1 MKKTELF
8 KCNLLFDVIF
18 VIVIPST
25 LMISNSKKLSNEII
39 KHVRLEISL
48 FHSEFSKRNLKK
60 NWKSSVRAVKTD
72 IEPDKTKKPDLLVAG
87 QLCQ

>member
-1 MKKTELF
+1 MQYV
-8 KCNLLFDVIF
+8 LLTLIRWIAIHLSVKVIHPF
-18 VIVIPST
+18 
-25 LMISNSKKLSNEII
+25 NNQGQD
-39 KHVRLEISL
+39 ISL
-48 FHSEFSKRNLKK
+48 QNLSHTEFSKRNLNK